1 MNGERLLQE
10 RTSRNW
16 EQSQTAA
23 KLKVSQP
30 YLSLLEAGRRPVTE
44 KIARRAARV
53 FDLPPTAELPLKASL
68 DLAGKKVGDLLASQ
82 VATLGYPKFSHLKKT
97 GKTNPAE
104 VLITALKISDL
115 DSRTVE
121 ALPWLVY
128 NFAERINWSKIVRH
142 AKLSDAQNRLGFL
155 LSLAR
160 HAAKKNGDAKKKEVL
175 LRELLATL
183 EDARLLREDAFNRGS
198 LTETEKVWL
207 EKNRSDEARHWR
219 VLSDLSVDRLN
230 F

>member
-10 RTSRNW
+10 RTSRRW
-16 EQSQTAA
+16 EQSKTAT

-30 YLSLLEAGRRPVTE
+30 YLSLLEAGKRPVTE
-44 KIARRAARV
+44 KVARRAARV
-53 FDLPPTAELPLKASL
+53 FNLSPAALPIKASF
-68 DLAGKKVGDLLASQ
+68 DLAGKKVGDWVASQ
-82 VATLGYPKFSHLKKT
+82 TATLGYPKFSHLKKN
-97 GKTNPAE
+97 GKINPAE
-104 VLITALKISDL
+104 VLTTALKISDL

-128 NFAERINWSKIVRH
+128 NFAERINWSKIFRA
-142 AKLSDAQNRLGFL
+142 AKLSGAQNRLGFL

-160 HAAKKNGDAKKKEVL
+160 RAAEKTGDAKKKEIF
-175 LRELLATL
+175 RELLAAL
-183 EDARLLREDAFNRGS
+183 EDARLLREDAFNRES
-198 LTETEKVWL
+198 LTAAEKVWL

-219 VLSDLSVDRLN
+219 VLSDLSVDRLD

>member
-1 MNGERLLQE
+1 M
-10 RTSRNW
+10 
-16 EQSQTAA
+16 
-23 KLKVSQP
+23 
-30 YLSLLEAGRRPVTE
+30 TE

-53 FDLPPTAELPLKASL
+53 FDLPPNAALPLKASF
-68 DLAGKKVGDLLASQ
+68 DVAGKKIGERLVSQ
-82 VATLGYPKFSHLKKT
+82 IAVLGYPKFSHLKKN
-97 GKTNPAE
+97 GKINSAE
-104 VLITALKISDL
+104 VLTTALKISDL

-128 NFAERINWSKIVRH
+128 NFAEKLNWSKIVRQ

-160 HAAKKNGDAKKKEVL
+160 RAAEKTGDEKKEEIF
-175 LRELLATL
+175 RELLAAL

-198 LTETEKVWL
+198 LTETEKTWL
-207 EKNRSDEARHWR
+207 EKNRSDEAKHWR
-219 VLSDLSVDRLN
+219 VLSDLSADQLD

>member
-16 EQSQTAA
+16 EQSATAA

-30 YLSLLEAGRRPVTE
+30 YLSLLEAGKRPVTE
-44 KIARRAARV
+44 RIARRAARI
-53 FDLPPTAELPLKASL
+53 FDLLPTALPLKASFN
-68 DLAGKKVGDLLASQ
+68 LAGKKIGDLLASQ
-82 VATLGYPKFSHLKKT
+82 IATLGYPKFSHLKKN
-97 GKTNPAE
+97 GKINPAE

-115 DSRTVE
+115 DSRTIE

-128 NFAERINWSKIVRH
+128 TFAEKMDWSKIIRA

-160 HAAKKNGDAKKKEVL
+160 RASEKTGDKKKKEVF
-175 LRELLATL
+175 RQLLAAL
-183 EDARLLREDAFNRGS
+183 EDARLLREDTFNRQF
-198 LTETEKVWL
+198 LTEAEKVWL
-207 EKNRSDEARHWR
+207 GKNRSDEARHWR
-219 VLSDLSVDRLN
+219 VLSDLSVDRLD

>member
-1 MNGERLLQE
+1 MNGERLLHE

-16 EQSQTAA
+16 EQNRTAA

-30 YLSLLEAGRRPVTE
+30 YLSLLEAGKRPVTE
-44 KIARRAARV
+44 KLARRAARV
-53 FDLPPTAELPLKASL
+53 FDLPLTEALPLKRSF
-68 DLAGKKVGDLLASQ
+68 DLAGKKVGESLASQ
-82 VATLGYPKFSHLKKT
+82 IAALGYLKFSHLKKT
-97 GKTNPAE
+97 VKTSPAE
-104 VLITALKISDL
+104 VLTTALKVSDL

-128 NFAERINWSKIVRH
+128 NFPQTMNWAKIIRQ

-160 HAAKKNGDAKKKEVL
+160 RAAEKTGDAKKKEL
-175 LRELLATL
+175 FRELLSLL
-183 EDARLLREDAFNRGS
+183 EDARLLREDAFNRHF
-198 LTETEKVWL
+198 LTEAEKVWL
-207 EKNRSDEARHWR
+207 KKNRSDEARHWR
-219 VLSDLSVDRLN
+219 VLSDLSADRLD